1 MDKRPKRNRYKDNPY
16 YLYSD
21 KENNIYSVCFVNKNK
36 KYRVN
41 ISKEL
46 FEELDK
52 VEKDEARIIQYD
64 KRYLEQSYQTDISL
78 YKKATNKPPAIDET
92 IIKNNEYMKLHKA
105 IKILSP
111 LHKRR
116 ILLHFEH
123 NMSLAEIAKIE
134 GCSKVAIK
142 YSIDIAIKKLRDFFE
157 KN

>member
-21 KENNIYSVCFVNKNK
+21 KEKNIYEVCFSNKNQ
-36 KYRVN
+36 KYKVDVT
-41 ISKEL
+41 KEV

-52 VEKDEARIIQYD
+52 TEKNEARIIQYD
-64 KRYLEQSYQTDISL
+64 KRYLEQSYQTDVNL
-78 YKKATNKPPAIDET
+78 YKKAINKQLTVYET
-92 IIKNNEYMKLHKA
+92 IVKKNEYMKLQKA

-111 LHKRR
+111 IQKRR
-116 ILLHFEH
+116 ILLHFEY
-123 NMSLAEIAKIE
+123 NLTLAEIAKIE

-142 YSIDIAIKKLRDFFE
+142 YSIDIAIKKLRKFFE